1 MRYFI
6 TTILAAITITTAA
19 QTFMMIDNDIVVVQ
33 INASWND
40 NNTRTDLEKLKGCEY
55 RFGWMDDQPEALQKS
70 IASLPVVVIYRN
82 GRPAYQYAAD
92 LSFRLDTPFEEI
104 QEQVYKLKY

>member
-19 QTFMMIDNDIVVVQ
+19 QTFTMIDNDIVVVQ

>member
-19 QTFMMIDNDIVVVQ
+19 QTFTMINNDIVVVQ
-33 INASWND
+33 INASWNN

-55 RFGWMDDQPEALQKS
+55 RFGWIDDQPEALQKS

>member
-19 QTFMMIDNDIVVVQ
+19 QTFTMINNDIVVVQ
-33 INASWND
+33 INASWNN

-82 GRPAYQYAAD
+82 GRPAYQYSAD

>member
-1 MRYFI
+1 MKHFI
-6 TTILAAITITTAA
+6 ASLFAAITFAA
-19 QTFMMIDNDIVVVQ
+19 SSQVFTMIDNEIVVVQ
-33 INASWND
+33 INAEWND

-55 RFGWMDDQPEALQKS
+55 RFGWMEEQPDALQKS

-82 GRPAYQYAAD
+82 GRPACQYAAD

>member
-6 TTILAAITITTAA
+6 TTILAAMTITTAA
-19 QTFMMIDNDIVVVQ
+19 QTFTMIDNDIVVVQ

>member
-6 TTILAAITITTAA
+6 TTILAAMTITTAA
-19 QTFMMIDNDIVVVQ
+19 QTFTMIDNDIVVVQ

-55 RFGWMDDQPEALQKS
+55 RFGWIDDQPEALQKS

>member
-19 QTFMMIDNDIVVVQ
+19 QTFTMIDNDIVVVQ
-33 INASWND
+33 INASWNN

-55 RFGWMDDQPEALQKS
+55 RFGWIDDQPEALQKS

>member
-19 QTFMMIDNDIVVVQ
+19 QTFTMIDNDIVVVQ

-70 IASLPVVVIYRN
+70 ISSLPVVVIYRN

>member
-1 MRYFI
+1 MKHFI
-6 TTILAAITITTAA
+6 ASLFAAITLAAAA
-19 QTFMMIDNDIVVVQ
+19 QTFTMIDNDIVVVQ
-33 INASWND
+33 INAEWND
-40 NNTRTDLEKLKGCEY
+40 INTRVDLERLKGCEY
-55 RFGWMDDQPEALQKS
+55 RFGWMNDQPDALQKS

-92 LSFRLDTPFEEI
+92 ISFRLDTPFEEI

>member
-6 TTILAAITITTAA
+6 TIILAAITITTAA
-19 QTFMMIDNDIVVVQ
+19 QIFTMIDNDIVVVQ

-40 NNTRTDLEKLKGCEY
+40 INTRTDLEKLKGCEY
-55 RFGWMDDQPEALQKS
+55 RFGWMADQPEVLQKS